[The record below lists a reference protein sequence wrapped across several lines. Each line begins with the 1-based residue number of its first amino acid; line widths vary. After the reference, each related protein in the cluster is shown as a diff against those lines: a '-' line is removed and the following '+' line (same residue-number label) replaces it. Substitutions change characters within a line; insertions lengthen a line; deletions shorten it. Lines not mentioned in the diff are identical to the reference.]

1 MSKKYKHI
9 LLKVKGMLSQKFREI
24 FDVKDVLF

>member
-1 MSKKYKHI
+1 MSKKYKYI

-24 FDVKDVLF
+24 SNIKDVLF